1 MSNLVTKETSN
12 QMLND
17 LESRINN
24 NLKIYN
30 DKIQSVRVENSN
42 YSVVLQKKTKELNK
56 QIENLMNA
64 QLFINTLFHI

>member
-1 MSNLVTKETSN
+1 MSNLVTKETTN

-42 YSVVLQKKTKELNK
+42 YSVVLQKKQKN
-56 QIENLMNA
+56 
-64 QLFINTLFHI
+64 